1 VEKEKNGK
9 ELVLKT
15 EELEDILKIEHIRTN
30 LLCSR
35 TTKCLRIELAD
46 LFQDQWTA
54 LHWAAYL
61 AEPAHLK
68 IAQVSLYLYLF
79 KYTSRRPGL
88 PCRGSPS
95 QKKRMLPTPLPP
107 SPLRRMSSLTYL
119 C

>member
-1 VEKEKNGK
+1 MEKEKNGK

-15 EELEDILKIEHIRTN
+15 EELEDILKIDQICTN

-35 TTKCLRIELAD
+35 TTKCLRIEFAD

-68 IAQVSLYLYLF
+68 IAQVFLYLYLF
-79 KYTSRRPGL
+79 KYTSRRPAL
-88 PCRGSPS
+88 PRLPISKKAKVAYPSSSSPS
-95 QKKRMLPTPLPP
+95 FAACLA
-107 SPLRRMSSLTYL
+107 
-119 C
+119 